1 MSAEGGDAPGG
12 GASRAPWPDLAR
24 DHTHDPF
31 RLALEAA
38 PAGMLI
44 MDGAGRIVLAN
55 AQIETLFGYDRSE
68 LIGQPLEMLVPE
80 RFRKQHPEFRAG
92 FLADSRARPMG
103 AGRDLYGLR
112 SDGSEIPIEI
122 GLNPLRTDAGLF
134 VLSSVVDIT
143 ERKRFEQQL
152 RDQLR
157 ERDVLLQEIHH
168 RVKNNLQVISSLI
181 SLQLGRMEPGRS
193 YDALQECS
201 LRVLAIAHIHEQ
213 LYISKDFANVP
224 FSEYAHNLAAIVIRT
239 TGVSQ
244 DRVKLVLDLKPISV
258 AVDVAIPCGLILN
271 ELITNAVKHAF
282 PGERSGSV
290 RVEIGRHG
298 ADRLMMVVS
307 DDGVGLPAS
316 FDIARS
322 ESLGMQLIQTLAAQV
337 YGEFSFT
344 SGPNGSRFQL
354 LFPARA

>member
-1 MSAEGGDAPGG
+1 MTFPDSSADAAFWSGF
-12 GASRAPWPDLAR
+12 AR
-24 DHTHDPF
+24 DQAQDPF

-44 MDGAGRIVLAN
+44 MDDSGRIVLVN
-55 AQIETLFGYDRSE
+55 AQIEKLFGYDRSE
-68 LIGQPLEMLVPE
+68 LIGQPLEVLVPV
-80 RFRKQHPEFRAG
+80 RFRGQHPLYRAG

-112 SDGSEIPIEI
+112 KDGKEIPIEI
-122 GLNPLRTDAGLF
+122 GLNPLRTEKGLF

-143 ERKRFEQQL
+143 ERKRFEAKL

-181 SLQLGRMEPGRS
+181 SLQLGRMTPGRS

-213 LYISKDFANVP
+213 LYISKDFARVP
-224 FSEYAHNLAAIVIRT
+224 FAEYAHNLAGIVFRT
-239 TGVSQ
+239 TGVSPE
-244 DRVKLVLDLKPISV
+244 RVKLTLDLKPISV

-271 ELITNAVKHAF
+271 ELITNALKHAF
-282 PGERSGSV
+282 PGERRGCVHVGLAERGSQ
-290 RVEIGRHG
+290 
-298 ADRLMMVVS
+298 ALTLVVS
-307 DDGVGLPAS
+307 DDGVGLPPG
-316 FDIARS
+316 FDAGRC
-322 ESLGMQLIQTLAAQV
+322 ESLGMQLIQTLAQQV
-337 YGEFSFT
+337 GGEFT
-344 SGPNGSRFQL
+344 VERTGGARFQL
-354 LFPARA
+354 AFPRAS

>member
-1 MSAEGGDAPGG
+1 MSGRDSGAPGDAAGLG
-12 GASRAPWPDLAR
+12 PWPDLAR
-24 DHTHDPF
+24 NHTHDPF

-44 MDGAGRIVLAN
+44 IDSAGRIVLAN
-55 AQIETLFGYDRSE
+55 ARIEALFGYDRRE
-68 LIGQPLEMLVPE
+68 LIGHPLDMLVPE
-80 RFRKQHPEFRAG
+80 RMRAQHPLLRAEIVG
-92 FLADSRARPMG
+92 GPPSISTGL
-103 AGRDLYGLR
+103 DLYGLCK
-112 SDGSEIPIEI
+112 DGSEIPIEI
-122 GLNPLRTDAGLF
+122 GLNPLRMDEGLF

-143 ERKRFEQQL
+143 ERKRFEETL

-224 FSEYAHNLAAIVIRT
+224 FSEYAQNLAGIVTRT
-239 TGVSQ
+239 TGVSPE
-244 DRVKLVLDLKPISV
+244 RVKLVLDLQPISV

-282 PGERSGSV
+282 PGERAGEV
-290 RVEIGRHG
+290 RVQIGPHD
-298 ADRLMMVVS
+298 AERLMLVVS
-307 DDGVGLPAS
+307 DDGVGLPAA
-316 FDIARS
+316 FDPARS

-337 YGEFSFT
+337 YGELSFT
-344 SGPNGSRFQL
+344 TGPSGSRFQL
-354 LFPARA
+354 LFPGRA